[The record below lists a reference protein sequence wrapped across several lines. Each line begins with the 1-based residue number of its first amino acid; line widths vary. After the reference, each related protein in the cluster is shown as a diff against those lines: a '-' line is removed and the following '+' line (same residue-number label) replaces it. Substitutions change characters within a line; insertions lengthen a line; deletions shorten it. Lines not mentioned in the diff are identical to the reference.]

1 MHAYVCACIRVF
13 VRELEVRISL
23 NMHTRVLQSASSEPA
38 FPVSAE
44 VLTHLQEVG
53 ADLMKTEEELYL
65 HGTYMYVYI
74 M

>member
-1 MHAYVCACIRVF
+1 MHAYVCACIRVC
-13 VRELEVRISL
+13 VREVRISL
-23 NMHTRVLQSASSEPA
+23 NMHTHVLQSASSEPA